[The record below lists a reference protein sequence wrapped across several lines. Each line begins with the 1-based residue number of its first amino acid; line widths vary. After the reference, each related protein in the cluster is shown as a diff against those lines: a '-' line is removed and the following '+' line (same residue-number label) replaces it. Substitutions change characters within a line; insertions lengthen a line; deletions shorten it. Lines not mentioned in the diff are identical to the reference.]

1 MLRALFRK
9 QAMAFAAFF
18 TVSGRDGR
26 RRSRGMI
33 LAWSLLAAYLA
44 VALVGMSA
52 MNAWGI
58 FSALLPMDL
67 GWLAFAL
74 TGLGAVAASS
84 VCCAFFA
91 WSGIYQARDN
101 ELLLSLPI
109 PAWQILLSRVSWL
122 YLMALA
128 LTAGMFLPAAA
139 VYQILAGF
147 RPLALACC
155 LLLTLTLPL
164 LAAAL
169 SCLIGWL
176 IALAAARVRRKA
188 PVVVTLSLLGIAGL
202 YWGVFQLQSAL
213 GALAVRGEALGGAV
227 GRFLPL
233 RLMGQAAMGDLGALT
248 DLTVLL
254 CLTAWLTWKLLSV
267 SFFAIATARRGER
280 KTRYREQSLRLR
292 SPRRA
297 LLARELAR
305 FAASPA
311 YMLNCGMGAVFML
324 AAVAAMLVKG
334 KDLRVLAAQVPFLA
348 EAGTLAVCAAAA
360 ILVSMT
366 PISGPSISLEGRQL
380 WILRSLPM
388 TGKMAL
394 QAKIHMHLL
403 IACPPALALTALGCR
418 TLGAGWGQTALAMGF
433 ILALTALGGSA
444 GLWAGLLWPSLTWT
458 SETVAVK
465 QGIGTMAGMLAPL
478 IWLLALAGL
487 YLALGRVL
495 GTGGYLL
502 LAAGLT
508 AVLAAL
514 ALGWVLR
521 RGAAR
526 WETL

>member
-1 MLRALFRK
+1 M
-9 QAMAFAAFF
+9 
-18 TVSGRDGR
+18 
-26 RRSRGMI
+26 
-33 LAWSLLAAYLA
+33 
-44 VALVGMSA
+44 
-52 MNAWGI
+52 
-58 FSALLPMDL
+58 
-67 GWLAFAL
+67 
-74 TGLGAVAASS
+74 
-84 VCCAFFA
+84 
-91 WSGIYQARDN
+91 
-101 ELLLSLPI
+101 
-109 PAWQILLSRVSWL
+109 
-122 YLMALA
+122 
-128 LTAGMFLPAAA
+128 
-139 VYQILAGF
+139 
-147 RPLALACC
+147 
-155 LLLTLTLPL
+155 
-164 LAAAL
+164 
-169 SCLIGWL
+169 
-176 IALAAARVRRKA
+176 RRKA

-233 RLMGQAAMGDLGALT
+233 RLMGQVAMGDLGALT

-403 IACPPALALTALGCR
+403 DRVSPR
-418 TLGAGWGQTALAMGF
+418 
-433 ILALTALGGSA
+433 S
-444 GLWAGLLWPSLTWT
+444 
-458 SETVAVK
+458 
-465 QGIGTMAGMLAPL
+465 
-478 IWLLALAGL
+478 WL
-487 YLALGRVL
+487 
-495 GTGGYLL
+495 
-502 LAAGLT
+502 
-508 AVLAAL
+508 
-514 ALGWVLR
+514 
-521 RGAAR
+521 
-526 WETL
+526 

>member
-18 TVSGRDGR
+18 IVSGRDGR

-33 LAWSLLAAYLA
+33 LAWSLLALYLA
-44 VALVGMSA
+44 AVLAGLSA

-139 VYQILAGF
+139 IYQILAGF

-213 GALAVRGEALGGAV
+213 GALAV
-227 GRFLPL
+227 F
-233 RLMGQAAMGDLGALT
+233 
-248 DLTVLL
+248 
-254 CLTAWLTWKLLSV
+254 
-267 SFFAIATARRGER
+267 
-280 KTRYREQSLRLR
+280 
-292 SPRRA
+292 
-297 LLARELAR
+297 
-305 FAASPA
+305 
-311 YMLNCGMGAVFML
+311 
-324 AAVAAMLVKG
+324 
-334 KDLRVLAAQVPFLA
+334 
-348 EAGTLAVCAAAA
+348 CAAA
-360 ILVSMT
+360 
-366 PISGPSISLEGRQL
+366 G
-380 WILRSLPM
+380 
-388 TGKMAL
+388 
-394 QAKIHMHLL
+394 
-403 IACPPALALTALGCR
+403 
-418 TLGAGWGQTALAMGF
+418 LGAN
-433 ILALTALGGSA
+433 
-444 GLWAGLLWPSLTWT
+444 LLWPNLTWT

-526 WETL
+526 WEAL